1 MKIFE
6 LHTGFFKLDGGPM
19 FGVVPRKMWA
29 KLNPP
34 DENNMCT
41 WAMRALLVEIGD
53 RKIVIDAGIGNK
65 QDAKF
70 RAHFE
75 PHGAENL
82 TSSLLNAG
90 FKPEDITD
98 VFLTHLH
105 FDHCGGALTKDET
118 TGEIKPFFPNATYW
132 SNKKHFDWAMKPN
145 AREKAS
151 FLQENFLPL
160 YEMGILKFIEIKQ
173 NIEFAPGF
181 HVRFA
186 NGHTEAM
193 MVPYL
198 QISKDKTLVYCADTI
213 PTHWHIGMPFII
225 AYDVRPLVSLKE
237 KEKLLNEAVKKG
249 QVLFFEHD
257 PATACATVK
266 MDANERIVADK
277 VGGLETFFSIPQ

>member
-1 MKIFE
+1 MKLTT

-19 FGVVPRKMWA
+19 FGVVPRRMWA

-34 DENNMCT
+34 DENNLCT
-41 WAMRALLVEIGD
+41 WAMRALLVEIGN
-53 RKIVIDAGIGNK
+53 RKVVIDTGIGNK

-75 PHGAENL
+75 PHGAESL
-82 TSSLLNAG
+82 LSSLANTG
-90 FKPEDITD
+90 QKPEDITD

-105 FDHCGGALTKDET
+105 FDHCGGALYRDET
-118 TGEIKPFFPNATYW
+118 TGEIKATFPNATYW
-132 SNKKHFDWAMKPN
+132 SNQKHFDWAMHPN

-173 NIEFAPGF
+173 NIEFLPGF
-181 HVRFA
+181 KVRFA
-186 NGHTEAM
+186 YGHTEAM

-198 QISKDKTLVYCADTI
+198 EISPKKTVVYCADTI
-213 PTHWHIGMPFII
+213 PTQWHIGMPFVI

-237 KEKLLNEAVKKG
+237 KEKLLKEAVKKG
-249 QVLFFEHD
+249 QILHFEHD
-257 PATACATVK
+257 PMAACASVK
-266 MDANERIVADK
+266 MDVSNRVVVDK
-277 VGGLETFFSIPQ
+277 CGELGELV